1 MTKPLISMIAAVA
14 RNGVIGRDND
24 LPWHMSTDLKRF
36 KAMTMGKPLVIGRKN
51 LESFP
56 RLLPGRPHV
65 VITRDQSYAREG
77 VHVVH
82 SFEAAI
88 AKASALAAELGVDEI
103 CIVGGGEIYRLGMP
117 VADVLH
123 ITHLEAEIEGDTV
136 FPDIDPAIWEA
147 EQVGRMEAGEKDD
160 YSARFVTYSRRK

>member
-1 MTKPLISMIAAVA
+1 MIAAVA

-24 LPWHMSTDLKRF
+24 LPWHLSTDLKRF

-65 VITRDQSYAREG
+65 VMTRDPSYARDG

-82 SFEAAI
+82 SFDEAIETATTL
-88 AKASALAAELGVDEI
+88 ASDAGGDEI

-123 ITHLEAEIEGDTV
+123 ITHVEADIEGDTA
-136 FPDIDPAIWEA
+136 FPVIDPAVWKA
-147 EQVGRMEAGEKDD
+147 EDAGSMPAGEKDD
-160 YSARFVTYSRRK
+160 FPARFVTYTRRK

>member
-1 MTKPLISMIAAVA
+1 MTRPLISMIAAVA

-36 KAMTMGKPLVIGRKN
+36 KALTMGKPLIIGRKN

-65 VITRDQSYAREG
+65 VVTRDRDYRRDG

-82 SFEAAI
+82 SFEDAI
-88 AKASALAAELGVDEI
+88 AQAKALALDAGVDEI
-103 CIVGGGEIYRLGMP
+103 CIAGGGEIYRLGMP
-117 VADVLH
+117 VADLLR
-123 ITHLEAEIEGDTV
+123 ITHVDADLEGDTT
-136 FPDIDPAIWEA
+136 FPDIDPSIWRGDET
-147 EQVGRMEAGEKDD
+147 GRMEAGEKDD
-160 YSARFVTYSRRK
+160 YAARFVDYRRRK

>member
-1 MTKPLISMIAAVA
+1 MTKPVISMVAAVA

-65 VITRDQSYAREG
+65 VVTRDRGYAREG

-82 SFEAAI
+82 SFDDALAV
-88 AKASALAAELGVDEI
+88 ASALAAEGGVDEV
-103 CIVGGGEIYRLGMP
+103 CIAGGGEIYRLGMP
-117 VADVLH
+117 VADILH
-123 ITHLEAEIEGDTV
+123 ITHVEADVPGETT
-136 FPDIDPAIWEA
+136 FPDIDPAVWRA
-147 EQVGRMEAGEKDD
+147 EEVGRMEAGAKDD
-160 YSARFVTYSRRK
+160 YPARFVTYTRL

>member
-65 VITRDQSYAREG
+65 VVTRDRSYVREG

-82 SFEAAI
+82 SFEEAI
-88 AKASALAAELGVDEI
+88 AKASALAADAGVDEI
-103 CIVGGGEIYRLGMP
+103 CIAGGGEIYRLGMP
-117 VADVLH
+117 IADVLH
-123 ITHLEAEIEGDTV
+123 ITHVEADIPGDTT
-136 FPDIDPAIWEA
+136 FPAIDATVWLGQEA
-147 EQVGRMEAGEKDD
+147 GQMEAGEKDD
-160 YSARFVTYSRRK
+160 YPARFVTYTRRV